1 VWIEN
6 KFNACFLWAFECW
19 IKGRAEKKVSS
30 FFFPFSEASTHNDA
44 HTTPSAMSSNATLGS
59 ETRASKRKRAC
70 RDATAANAGE
80 AIPRLPND
88 IVFTHVLNSEYFDDD
103 ADLARLPAVSRA
115 MRDAVADTGLRFQE
129 LDEYHAV
136 ELGCL
141 SALRRR
147 QRGGRLSRRERLCGA
162 AARSGNLE
170 ELTALRANRCQWS
183 EDTCSFA
190 AVGGHLEV
198 LQWARANGCPWDNR
212 TLINAR
218 DKRSTELVNWAIANG
233 CPE

>member
-88 IVFTHVLNSEYFDDD
+88 IVITHVLNSEYFDDD

-170 ELTALRANRCQWS
+170 ELTAFRANRCQWS

-218 DKRSTELVNWAIANG
+218 DKGHLELVNWAIANG